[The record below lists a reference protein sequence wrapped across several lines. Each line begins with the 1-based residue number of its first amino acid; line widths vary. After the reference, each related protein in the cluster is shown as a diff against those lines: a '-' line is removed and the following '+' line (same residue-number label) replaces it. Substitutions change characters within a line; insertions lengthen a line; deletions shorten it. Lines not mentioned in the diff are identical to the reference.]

1 VLGWH
6 VDLFCAFGRE
16 ADGRQHEP
24 PATMGACSSS
34 DRVHELAP
42 VRAPQSVL
50 LVAPIEY
57 IGNTV
62 DMGKMELQFRVVLG
76 QAWSVALA
84 DVVST
89 TVLLGDAQGRT
100 FVSSAVTCVVRATG
114 PHADTDAAR
123 VALVGVL
130 SDLQDAGI
138 VRALGSPSWKVDA
151 SGT

>member
-1 VLGWH
+1 
-6 VDLFCAFGRE
+6 
-16 ADGRQHEP
+16 
-24 PATMGACSSS
+24 MGACSSS
-34 DRVHELAP
+34 VHAHGFAP

-62 DMGKMELQFRVVLG
+62 DMGKMELQFRCVLG
-76 QAWSVALA
+76 QAWSVALS
-84 DVVST
+84 DVLST
-89 TVLLGDAQGRT
+89 AVFLGDAQGRT

-114 PHADTDAAR
+114 PRADTEAAR

-130 SDLQDAGI
+130 SDMQDAGI
-138 VRALGSPSWKVDA
+138 VRALGSPSWKVDT